1 MNSDISLEQLIAELD
16 AEAVPDMA
24 GASEAQNDLIS
35 DRGTADR
42 HKQYIT
48 FFLDEIF
55 LAAPLSSASEIGREP
70 AVTPLPNLPEWI
82 LGLSNIRGEIIS
94 IVDLKSFMGLPA
106 HGFKK
111 IRRFIVIHDRHIK
124 VGIVVDRIAGIFSL
138 SGKEEKAGSPYSDT
152 GAISGFISAVVL
164 PGPELANV
172 SGRSRLLNILDAEK
186 LLNRINRI

>member
-16 AEAVPDMA
+16 AEPVSDMPEPFREPQ
-24 GASEAQNDLIS
+24 SPIT
-35 DRGTADR
+35 DRSTADR
-42 HKQYIT
+42 HKPYIT

-55 LAAPLSSASEIGREP
+55 LAAPLSYASEIGRDP
-70 AVTPLPNLPEWI
+70 AITPLPNLPEWV

-124 VGIVVDRIAGIFSL
+124 VGIVVDRIAGIFSVSDKEKKKRSHD
-138 SGKEEKAGSPYSDT
+138 SGE
-152 GAISGFISAVVL
+152 ISGFISAVVP
-164 PGPELANV
+164 PGPEPANV
-172 SGRSRLLNILDAEK
+172 SGRGRLLNILDMEK
-186 LLNRINRI
+186 LLSRINRI